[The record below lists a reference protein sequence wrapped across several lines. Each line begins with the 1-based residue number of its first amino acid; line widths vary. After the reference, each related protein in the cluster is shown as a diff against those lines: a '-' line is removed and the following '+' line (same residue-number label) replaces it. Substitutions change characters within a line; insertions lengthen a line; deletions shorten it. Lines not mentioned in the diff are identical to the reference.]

1 MHGSCPTPAH
11 PDSFGDDCECVHT
24 ITYHWNISSK
34 RLLYAGGH
42 CHAPSCID
50 IRLFRNDSG
59 TPQLLCRQASKYGQG
74 DFVHDKW
81 DEAGYITLPP
91 CLWGDDEGL
100 DAAPWLPDNTP
111 VFSIKRNRNTHL
123 GHFGEM
129 ASGKCGG
136 RLSASV
142 NKMCGERR
150 ASCSAAFRRDRA
162 WRPSGKA
169 LV

>member
-1 MHGSCPTPAH
+1 MT
-11 PDSFGDDCECVHT
+11 
-24 ITYHWNISSK
+24 K

-129 ASGKCGG
+129 ASWQMRG
-136 RLSASV
+136 V
-142 NKMCGERR
+142 D
-150 ASCSAAFRRDRA
+150 F
-162 WRPSGKA
+162 PHP
-169 LV
+169 

>member
-1 MHGSCPTPAH
+1 MATTASACTRYASGRGSDTTGGARPTTPPPPHPA
-11 PDSFGDDCECVHT
+11 PLPASRFPLQ
-24 ITYHWNISSK
+24 ISYHWNISSK

-59 TPQLLCRQASKYGQG
+59 TPQLLCRQESKYGQG

-129 ASGKCGG
+129 ASWQMRG
-136 RLSASV
+136 V
-142 NKMCGERR
+142 D
-150 ASCSAAFRRDRA
+150 F
-162 WRPSGKA
+162 PHP
-169 LV
+169 